1 MANKSGHRR
10 FGSMRKLHS
19 GRYQVRYLGPDGV
32 MRTAPVTFARKE
44 EAQRW
49 LTLTE
54 SRMVRDEWIAPE
66 RAKILLKDYAER
78 WISQRANLRPRTV
91 HLYTWILG
99 KHVTPYLGGMPV
111 GLIDTPMV
119 RDWRSDL
126 LAAGVSQGGVAKAY
140 RLLRAVLMTAVK
152 EDEIIRRN
160 PCQIPGAD
168 QERAAERPTLTVNQ
182 VFDLT
187 AKVPERYRALILLA
201 TFGCLRWGEVAALKR
216 RDVDAVVGTV
226 RVREAF
232 TEQRGKGM
240 VLGPTKSRAGKRVV
254 AIPAIILPQIGAH
267 MDTYVNDEPD
277 AFVFTTPSG
286 TTIWRGNFNKLVD
299 WRKTVAGIGAAELHF
314 HDLRH
319 TGNTL
324 AARTG
329 TSLRDL
335 MTRMGHDNPRAALIY
350 QHASAEADLAIAAAI
365 NVMVEAATGAH
376 VEAEASTKANPDD
389 DSSKDDEGGA
399 GAFGLVD

>member
-1 MANKSGHRR
+1 MANTSGHRR
-10 FGSMRKLHS
+10 FGNIRKLPS

-32 MRTAPVTFARKE
+32 MRSAPVTFARKE

-91 HLYTWILG
+91 NLYTWILG
-99 KHVTPYLGGMPV
+99 KHVTPYLGGVPV

-119 RDWRSDL
+119 REWRSEL
-126 LAAGVSQGGVAKAY
+126 LAAGVSQGGAAKAY

-168 QERAAERPTLTVNQ
+168 QERAAERPTLTVKQ
-182 VFDLT
+182 VFDLA

-201 TFGCLRWGEVAALKR
+201 TFGCLRWGEVAAVR
-216 RDVDAVVGTV
+216 RCDVDAVVGTV

-254 AIPAIILPQIGAH
+254 AIPAVILPQVGAH
-267 MDTYVNDEPD
+267 LDMYVNAEPD

-376 VEAEASTKANPDD
+376 AEAERLTKASRDD
-389 DSSKDDEGGA
+389 DSSKDDEDEA
-399 GAFGLVD
+399 GAFGGVD

>member
-1 MANKSGHRR
+1 MANKNRHRR
-10 FGSMRKLHS
+10 FGNIRRLPS
-19 GRYQVRYLGPDGV
+19 GRYQVRYLAPDGV
-32 MRTAPVTFARKE
+32 IRSAPLTFARKE
-44 EAQRW
+44 EGQRW

-54 SRMVRDEWIAPE
+54 ARMVRDEWIAPE

-78 WISQRANLRPRTV
+78 WISQRPNLRPRTV
-91 HLYTWILG
+91 HLYSWILG

-119 RDWRSDL
+119 RDWRSEL
-126 LAAGVSQGGVAKAY
+126 LAAGVSQGGAAKAY

-152 EDEIIRRN
+152 EDQIIRRN

-168 QERAAERPTLTVNQ
+168 QERAAERPTLAVNQ

-187 AKVPERYRALILLA
+187 ARVPERYRALILLA

-254 AIPAIILPQIGAH
+254 AIPAVILPQVGAH
-267 MDTYVNDEPD
+267 MDMYVNDEPD

-299 WRKTVAGIGAAELHF
+299 WRKTVASIGAAELHF

-319 TGNTL
+319 TGNTW

-335 MTRMGHDNPRAALIY
+335 MTRIGHDNPRAALIY

-365 NVMVEAATGAH
+365 NAMVETATGADAD
-376 VEAEASTKANPDD
+376 AEGPTKASSDD
-389 DSSKDDEGGA
+389 DSSKGDEDGPGA
-399 GAFGLVD
+399 LSLVG

>member
-1 MANKSGHRR
+1 MANKEGHRR
-10 FGSMRKLHS
+10 FGSIRKLPS
-19 GRYQVRYLGPDGV
+19 GRYQVRYLGPDGLT
-32 MRTAPVTFARKE
+32 RTAPLTFARKE

-54 SRMVRDEWIAPE
+54 ARMVRDEWIAPE

-78 WISQRANLRPRTV
+78 WISQRPNLRPRTV

-99 KHVTPYLGGMPV
+99 KHVTPYLGGVPL

-119 RDWRSDL
+119 RDWRSEL
-126 LAAGVSQGGVAKAY
+126 LADGVSQDGAAKAY
-140 RLLRAVLMTAVK
+140 RLLRAVLMTAVR

-168 QERAAERPTLTVNQ
+168 QERTAERPTLTVNQ
-182 VFDLT
+182 VFALA
-187 AKVPERYRALILLA
+187 AKVPERYRAMILLA
-201 TFGCLRWGEVAALKR
+201 TFACLRWGEVAALQR
-216 RDVDAVVGTV
+216 CDVDAVVGTV

-232 TEQRGKGM
+232 TEQQGKGM

-254 AIPAIILPQIGAH
+254 AIPVVILPQVAAH
-267 MDTYVNDEPD
+267 MDAYVKDELD

-299 WRKTVAGIGAAELHF
+299 WRRTVAGIGAAELHF

-319 TGNTL
+319 TGNTF

-350 QHASAEADLAIAAAI
+350 QHASAEADLAIAAGI
-365 NVMVEAATGAH
+365 NEMVEAATSAD
-376 VEAEASTKANPDD
+376 AKPTASTRASRDD
-389 DSSKDDEGGA
+389 DGGDRA
-399 GAFGLVD
+399 LVRVG

>member
-1 MANKSGHRR
+1 MANKNGHRR
-10 FGSMRKLHS
+10 FGNIRKLPS
-19 GRYQVRYLGPDGV
+19 RRYQVRYLGPDGV
-32 MRTAPVTFARKE
+32 MRSASLTFARKE

-54 SRMVRDEWIAPE
+54 ARMARDEWIAPE
-66 RAKILLKDYAER
+66 RAMILLKDYAER
-78 WISQRANLRPRTV
+78 WIAQRPNLRPRTV
-91 HLYTWILG
+91 DLYTWILG
-99 KHVTPYLGGMPV
+99 KHVTPYLGGVPM

-126 LAAGVSQGGVAKAY
+126 LAAGVSQGGAAKAY

-201 TFGCLRWGEVAALKR
+201 TFGCLRWGEVAALQR

-232 TEQRGKGM
+232 TEQPGKGM

-254 AIPAIILPQIGAH
+254 AIPAVILPQIGAH
-267 MDTYVNDEPD
+267 MDTYVIDEAD

-299 WRKTVAGIGAAELHF
+299 WRKTVASIGAAELHF

-365 NVMVEAATGAH
+365 NEMVEAATSANAKPAG
-376 VEAEASTKANPDD
+376 STKTSPDD
-389 DSSKDDEGGA
+389 DDEDAA
-399 GAFGLVD
+399 GALDRVG

>member
-1 MANKSGHRR
+1 M
-10 FGSMRKLHS
+10 
-19 GRYQVRYLGPDGV
+19 
-32 MRTAPVTFARKE
+32 
-44 EAQRW
+44 
-49 LTLTE
+49 
-54 SRMVRDEWIAPE
+54 
-66 RAKILLKDYAER
+66 
-78 WISQRANLRPRTV
+78 
-91 HLYTWILG
+91 
-99 KHVTPYLGGMPV
+99 

-126 LAAGVSQGGVAKAY
+126 LAAGVSQGGAAKAY
-140 RLLRAVLMTAVK
+140 RLLRAVLMTAVR

-168 QERAAERPTLTVNQ
+168 QERTAERPTLTVTQ
-182 VFDLT
+182 VFELT

-216 RDVDAVVGTV
+216 MDVDAVAGTV

-232 TEQRGKGM
+232 TEQPGKGM
-240 VLGPTKSRAGKRVV
+240 VLGPTKSRAGKRMV
-254 AIPAIILPQIGAH
+254 AIPAVILPQIGAH
-267 MDTYVNDEPD
+267 MDTFVLAEPD

-299 WRKTVAGIGAAELHF
+299 WRKTVVSIGAAELHF

-365 NVMVEAATGAH
+365 NEMVEAATSSDAKP
-376 VEAEASTKANPDD
+376 AASTKTRPDD
-389 DSSKDDEGGA
+389 DDEDGVGA
-399 GAFGLVD
+399 LARLG